1 MTVLL
6 RLDAIEVLHIR
17 FYDYTTSCVS
27 RMTVLLRLDAIEVLH
42 IRLDSMIILLV
53 VRPE

>member
-1 MTVLL
+1 
-6 RLDAIEVLHIR
+6 
-17 FYDYTTSCVS
+17 
-27 RMTVLLRLDAIEVLH
+27 MTVLLRLDAIEVLH